1 MKKSLPWF
9 ILAAIVFVLDQL
21 SKQMVL
27 SHFRALELCAHNQAR
42 LAPCDQPIMP
52 FFNLTMLWNPG
63 VSMSLF
69 TAESDVGRWGLTLLT
84 LAISGFVVWALL
96 RETDRWQQFAFALI
110 LGGAIGNIV
119 DRVRFG
125 AVADFIRFHLEPL
138 GSDWSFYVF
147 NVADAGISVGVAVLV
162 IRAFFPAKP
171 ATETEKA

>member
-9 ILAAIVFVLDQL
+9 LLAAIVFVLDQL

-27 SHFRALELCAHNQAR
+27 SHFDALNLCAHNQAR
-42 LAPCDQPIMP
+42 LAACDQPVLP

-69 TAESDVGRWGLTLLT
+69 TAESEIARWGLTLLT
-84 LAISGFVVWALL
+84 LAISAFVIWALL
-96 RETDRWQQFAFALI
+96 RETDRWQKLAYAMI

-125 AVADFIRFHLEPL
+125 AVADFIRFHLGPL
-138 GSDWSFYVF
+138 DSDWSFYVF
-147 NVADAGISVGVAVLV
+147 NVADAGISVGVIVLL
-162 IRAFFPAKP
+162 IRAFFPGAAAK
-171 ATETEKA
+171 ETEKA